1 MGKKWYKVVKARW
14 VMGKKWYKVVKA
26 RWVTGFLK
34 KVFGAKEV
42 IIDPADLL
50 LRDEVGTDV
59 RYLASWR

>member
-1 MGKKWYKVVKARW
+1 
-14 VMGKKWYKVVKA
+14 MGKKWYKVVKA